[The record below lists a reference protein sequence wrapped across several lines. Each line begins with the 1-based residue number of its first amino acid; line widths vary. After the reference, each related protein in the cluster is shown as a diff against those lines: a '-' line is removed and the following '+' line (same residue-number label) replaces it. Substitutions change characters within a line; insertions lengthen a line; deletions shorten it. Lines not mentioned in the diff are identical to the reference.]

1 MKQIIIFSLVSLVI
15 ALFSSCG
22 NNNTSSNA
30 GSGTTPVSPSTQNPP
45 ASGSANPATNTSAAE
60 QTPTEDGANEFLISG
75 KIANAP
81 SQQLFLD
88 KYSLAQ
94 NQQNVSNT
102 VTSADG
108 SFTLKGR
115 VNEKGLYLIRLNQNV
130 NWLIV
135 LENGKYNFSGDANNI
150 YKHSIEGS
158 PESVAFSKFVVKAG
172 ENQLAL
178 NQLNQQYNVARS
190 MGQMQQMIT
199 AQQQYQAK
207 SQESLQYLR
216 GTIETTEYPLIAI
229 FAANLLSPEDNAEYL
244 DKFIVKVNK
253 QIPGSSYVSELK
265 QKLDQATRL
274 SIGRVAP
281 DIKLK
286 TPQGETVSLS
296 STRGK
301 VVLLDFWASWCRPCR
316 NENPH
321 VVKLYNKY
329 QSKGFD
335 IFSVSLDQNMGK
347 WVDAIK
353 MDGLK
358 WKNHGSTLQGWQ
370 CPVAATYD
378 VHSIPN
384 TLLLDKDG
392 KIIAK
397 NLRGDALEN
406 KLRELFGA

>member
-1 MKQIIIFSLVSLVI
+1 MKQVIIFSLVIGL
-15 ALFSSCG
+15 LSSCG
-22 NNNTSSNA
+22 N
-30 GSGTTPVSPSTQNPP
+30 SGTSGNQESSAAPAAPNAQNPA
-45 ASGSANPATNTSAAE
+45 ASGSAAPEADKTAAE
-60 QTPTEDGANEFLISG
+60 QIPAEAVSGEFIVTG

-81 SQQLFLD
+81 SKQLFLD

-94 NQQNVSNT
+94 NQQNITNT
-102 VTSADG
+102 TTSADG
-108 SFTLKGR
+108 SFTLKGKI
-115 VNEKGLYLIRLNQNV
+115 NEKGLYLIRLNQNA

-135 LENGKYNFSGDANNI
+135 LEGGKINFSGDANNI
-150 YKHSIEGS
+150 YKHSVEGS
-158 PESVAFSKFVVKAG
+158 PESEAFSKFIVKAG

-178 NQLNQQYNVARS
+178 NQINQQYNTARS

-199 AQQQYQAK
+199 AQQQYQTK
-207 SQESLQYLR
+207 SQESQQYLR
-216 GTIETTEYPLIAI
+216 GTIETTEYPLISI
-229 FAANLLSPEDNAEYL
+229 FAANLMNPEDNAEYL
-244 DKFIVKVNK
+244 ENFIVKVNK
-253 QIPGSSYVSELK
+253 QLPGSSYVSELK

-286 TPQGETVSLS
+286 SPQGETVSLS

-316 NENPH
+316 KENPH
-321 VVKLYNKY
+321 VVKLYDKY
-329 QSKGFD
+329 HSKGFD

-347 WVDAIK
+347 WVEAIK

-370 CPVAATYD
+370 CPVAATYE
-378 VHSIPN
+378 VHSIPS
-384 TLLLDKDG
+384 TLLLDKNG

-397 NLRGDALEN
+397 NLRGEALES

>member
-1 MKQIIIFSLVSLVI
+1 MKQIIIFSLVVGL
-15 ALFSSCG
+15 LSSCG
-22 NNNTSSNA
+22 NSDTGSNQK
-30 GSGTTPVSPSTQNPP
+30 STAAPAAQNPAASSSDNP
-45 ASGSANPATNTSAAE
+45 AANTTDAEPVPAEAASG
-60 QTPTEDGANEFLISG
+60 EFIITG
-75 KIANAP
+75 KVANAP

-94 NQQNVSNT
+94 NQQNITST
-102 VTSADG
+102 ATSADG
-108 SFTLKGR
+108 SFTLKGKI
-115 VNEKGLYLIRLNQNV
+115 NEKGLYLIRLNQNA

-135 LENGKYNFSGDANNI
+135 LEGGKINFTGDANNI
-150 YKHSIEGS
+150 YKHSVEGS
-158 PESVAFSKFVVKAG
+158 PESMAFSKFIVKAG

-178 NQLNQQYNVARS
+178 NQINQQYNTARG

-207 SQESLQYLR
+207 SQESQQYLR
-216 GTIETTEYPLIAI
+216 GTIETTEYPLISI
-229 FAANLLSPEDNAEYL
+229 FAANLLNPEDNAEYL
-244 DKFIVKVNK
+244 ESFIVKVNK
-253 QIPGSSYVSELK
+253 QLPGSSYVSELK

-286 TPQGETVSLS
+286 SPQGETVSLS

-316 NENPH
+316 KENPQ
-321 VVKLYNKY
+321 VVKLYDKY
-329 QSKGFD
+329 HSKGFD

-370 CPVAATYD
+370 CPVAATYE

-384 TLLLDKDG
+384 TLLIDKNG

-397 NLRGDALEN
+397 NLRGEALES